1 MLMSVFLLPYP
12 ALILQEFSPIIV
24 HYENAVLIIQRL
36 WFWIYNAI
44 YFKAND
50 QIQGIINQASYIKSS
65 VINTRE
71 EKMQKNTDADAFW
84 FEDVNCPCLQ
94 SATDMIA
101 VDSHISCD
109 RHNAIHCFYTWMT
122 WILHSLSNVNLFNSW
137 QFMLY
142 YSTLLVLIIRLKSFL
157 HEINWNF
164 EKPKHGLL
172 FSKQLEFSWLW
183 D

>member
-1 MLMSVFLLPYP
+1 MSAFLSPYS
-12 ALILQEFSPIIV
+12 ALILQEFCPTVV

-36 WFWIYNAI
+36 WFWIHNVI

-50 QIQGIINQASYIKSS
+50 QMQRVIKQASYIRSS
-65 VINTRE
+65 VVNTRE
-71 EKMQKNTDADAFW
+71 EKSNTDADAFW
-84 FEDVNCPCLQ
+84 FEDLHCPCFQ
-94 SATDMIA
+94 SATDVMA
-101 VDSHISCD
+101 ADSHTSRD

-122 WILHSLSNVNLFNSW
+122 WILHSLSNLNLFKSW

-164 EKPKHGLL
+164 EKAKHEML